1 MILTSDKDSLLR
13 ILDNLISNAIKFSP
27 AGKSITLKA
36 VREDTLVRI
45 FVIDQG
51 PGFSEEDKKELFKK
65 FKRLSAQP
73 TGGESSTGL
82 GLAIVKHLV
91 RQLGGEI
98 KLVSGPDSGATFEII
113 LPVYKS

>member
-1 MILTSDKDSLLR
+1 LIR
-13 ILDNLISNAIKFSP
+13 ISVAD
-27 AGKSITLKA
+27 
-36 VREDTLVRI
+36 E
-45 FVIDQG
+45 G

-91 RQLGGEI
+91 SQLGGEV
-98 KLVSGPDSGATFEII
+98 KLISGPASGATFEII